1 MTRVLKMGR
10 EEGQALEE
18 KLRDEG
24 FEFGPLAY
32 AFFQAKGQQ
41 VVVSLYES
49 GKLVVQGKGTRAFLA
64 RFLPDLSREPNPSN
78 DSPEGEGAGIG
89 SDETGKG
96 DTFGGMVVAGV
107 AVPESGIFELREAGV
122 ADSKTMN
129 DRRIRILAP
138 WIESNL
144 ATRVRVLSPSEYN
157 RMHAESGNN
166 VNRLLTELHSE
177 IVESLVEETGLSRVV
192 VDRFGSDLPVTRRL
206 REKHPELE
214 ILEIPR
220 AEAHACVAAASVLA
234 RSGFLDSM
242 AELSQEWAVDFPLGS
257 GSPVPP
263 AMNAFLDLHGPEAMR
278 KVAKLHFRNVR
289 KRLEK

>member
-1 MTRVLKMGR
+1 VTRVLKMSR
-10 EEGQALEE
+10 QEGQVLEE
-18 KLRDEG
+18 KLREEG

-41 VVVSLYES
+41 VVVSFYES
-49 GKLVVQGKGTRAFLA
+49 GKLVVQGKGTGAFLA
-64 RFLPDLSREPNPSN
+64 EFLPDLSGELSPSN
-78 DSPEGEGAGIG
+78 NPPGVEGEGIG
-89 SDETGKG
+89 TDEAGKG

-107 AVPESGIFELREAGV
+107 VIPEGGVPELREAGV
-122 ADSKTMN
+122 ADSKAMS
-129 DRRIRILAP
+129 DRRVRTLAP
-138 WIESNL
+138 WIESNF
-144 ATRVRVLSPSEYN
+144 ATRVRILSSSEYN
-157 RMHAESGNN
+157 RMHAESGDN
-166 VNRLLTELHSE
+166 VNRLLTRLHAE
-177 IVESLVEETGLSRVV
+177 IVESLVEETGLGRVI
-192 VDRFGSDLPVTRRL
+192 VDRFGSDLPVTRCL
-206 REKHPELE
+206 REKCPGLE

-242 AELSQEWAVDFPLGS
+242 AELSREWAVDFPLGS

-263 AMNAFLDLHGPEAMR
+263 AMNTFLGLHGTEAVG

>member
-10 EEGQALEE
+10 EEGQALED
-18 KLRDEG
+18 KLREEG
-24 FEFGPLAY
+24 FEFSPLAY
-32 AFFQAKGQQ
+32 AFFQAKGRE

-49 GKLVVQGKGTRAFLA
+49 GKLVVQGGGAGAFLA
-64 RFLPDLSREPNPSN
+64 EFIPDLSGELSPSS
-78 DSPEGEGAGIG
+78 DPTGAEGEGIG
-89 SDETGKG
+89 TDEAGKG
-96 DTFGGMVVAGV
+96 DTFGGLVVAGV
-107 AVPESGIFELREAGV
+107 AVPEDGIPELREAGV
-122 ADSKTMN
+122 ADSKAIS

-138 WIESNL
+138 WIEGNL
-144 ATRVRVLSPSEYN
+144 ATKVRILSPSEYN

-166 VNRLLTELHSE
+166 VNRLLTGLHSE
-177 IVESLVEETGLSRVV
+177 IVESLVKETGLARVV

-206 REKHPELE
+206 REKHPGLE

-220 AEAHACVAAASVLA
+220 AETHACVAAASILA

-242 AELSQEWAVDFPLGS
+242 AELSREWAVDFPLGS

-263 AMNAFLDLHGPEAMR
+263 AMNTFLDFHGTEAMER
-278 KVAKLHFRNVR
+278 VAKLHFRNVR